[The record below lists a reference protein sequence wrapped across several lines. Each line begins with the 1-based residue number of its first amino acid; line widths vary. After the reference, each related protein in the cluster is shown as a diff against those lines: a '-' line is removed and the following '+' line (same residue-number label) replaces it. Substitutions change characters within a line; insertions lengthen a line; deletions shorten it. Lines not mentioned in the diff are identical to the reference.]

1 MIRLNKILFFLLF
14 CAFQIWGQS
23 ITRLEVITAI
33 GSNYISA
40 QLKDKTIYFS
50 ISQFADAL
58 SENYNYDSNTK
69 KITINFDRKTLVF
82 TDESPFYVEVD
93 TSSNKT
99 KVFQIPT
106 NTFSSKNEIFIPMFY
121 SLDIIQKALGR
132 QVIFNGPNRLILG
145 RALPPEPENNVEPT
159 EESTK
164 TEPEIVEENLPNQS
178 YDISDIT
185 LDEKANGTLIRLKCN
200 KKISTYN
207 SSYKSGVLTISLKNC
222 RADVKSLNQAKDEGL
237 IKEINVN
244 NVKSDVIINIK
255 LSKEYSTSEVIN
267 ASGSNDILITL
278 HNKVFSNNN
287 DKEKNKQKW
296 DFDVIVLDAGHG
308 GHDYGAIG
316 INGVREKDVN
326 LGITLKL
333 GKLLEKNMKDVKV
346 VYTRKDDKF
355 IELYK
360 RGQIANEKDGKLFI
374 SIHCNSTPKKPTN
387 ASGFEVYLLR
397 PGRTKEAIS
406 IAERENSVIQYEDN
420 PGRYQALTDENF
432 ILVTMAQSSYMKY
445 SENFS
450 DFLNKEFSK
459 ELSIPSRGIKQAGF
473 YVLVGASMPS
483 VLIESGFLSNRKDAD
498 YLKSSKGQ
506 QQIAESIFEAVKK
519 FKEHY
524 EKAMDSDS

>member
-1 MIRLNKILFFLLF
+1 MSRLNKILFFLLF
-14 CAFQIWGQS
+14 CVFELFGQS

-40 QLKDKTIYFS
+40 KNKDGIIYFS

-58 SENYNYDSNTK
+58 SENYDFNSATK
-69 KITINFDRKTLVF
+69 KITINFDRKTLVI
-82 TDESPFYVEVD
+82 TDENPFYVLLD
-93 TSSNKT
+93 TNSNRT
-99 KVFQIPT
+99 KSLQIPT
-106 NTFSSKNEIFIPMFY
+106 NTFSSNNEIYIPMFY
-121 SLDIIQKALGR
+121 SLEIIQEALGR

-145 RALPPEPENNVEPT
+145 RALAPEIENHIESA
-159 EESTK
+159 EENTK
-164 TEPEIVEENLPNQS
+164 IEPEITEENPPSNS
-178 YDISDIT
+178 YDITHLT

-207 SSYKSGVLTISLKNC
+207 SSYKNGVLTIILKNC
-222 RADVKSLNQAKDEGL
+222 NADVNALNQAKDEGL
-237 IKEINVN
+237 IKEINVS
-244 NVKSDVIINIK
+244 NVKPDVIFNIK
-255 LSKEYSTSEVIN
+255 LGKEYSTSEVIN

-316 INGVREKDVN
+316 VNGVREKDIN

-333 GKLLEKNMKDVKV
+333 GKLIEKNMKDVKV

-355 IELYK
+355 VELYK

-374 SIHCNSTPKKPTN
+374 SIHCNSTPKKPSN

-432 ILVTMAQSSYMKY
+432 ILVSMAQSSYMKY

-450 DFLNKEFSK
+450 DILNKEFSK
-459 ELSIPSRGIKQAGF
+459 DLSIPSRGIKQAGF

-483 VLIESGFLSNRKDAD
+483 VLIESGFLSNRKDAN
-498 YLKSSKGQ
+498 YLKSAKGQ
-506 QQIAESIFEAVKK
+506 QAIANSIFEAIKK

-524 EKAMDSDS
+524 EKAMNSDS